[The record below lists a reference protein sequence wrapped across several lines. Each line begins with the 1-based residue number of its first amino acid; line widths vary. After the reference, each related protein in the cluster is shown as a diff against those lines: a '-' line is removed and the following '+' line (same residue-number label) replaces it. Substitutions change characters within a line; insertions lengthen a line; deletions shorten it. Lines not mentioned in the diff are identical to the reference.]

1 MKIYLNK
8 PNEGWIVD
16 RFWEEWYENN
26 QGISTKDFNQ
36 ADIIWIISPW
46 TWKKIK
52 KKSLRQKIVVCTI
65 HHIDFK
71 KFKGSEKRNFFK
83 RDKYIDSY
91 HAISNN
97 TKKQLEKLTEK
108 PVTTIPFWINDKLF
122 FEINKKNLLREKYE
136 VSENEFLIGSFQRDT
151 EGVDLISPKLSK
163 GPDQFIKMVEKY
175 FKTHKDLAVVLTG
188 KRRQYIINELKRLNI
203 KYYYFEMTTYKE
215 LNELYNVLDL
225 YIVASRVEGGP
236 QSIFECAIT
245 KTPIVSTDV
254 GIAKEILAKESLY
267 DFNENFDPKPNT
279 VVAYDNIKKFIIPDW
294 FRDFYNM
301 FESLM

>member
-8 PNEGWIVD
+8 PNEDWIVD
-16 RFWEEWYENN
+16 RFWEEWHQHN
-26 QGISTKDFNQ
+26 QDISTKNINK
-36 ADIIWIISPW
+36 ADIVWIISPW

-52 KKSLRQKIVVCTI
+52 KKSLKHKIVVCTI
-65 HHIDFK
+65 HHIDFE

-91 HAISNN
+91 HAISDN
-97 TKKQLEKLTEK
+97 TKKQLQSLTNK
-108 PVTTIPFWINDKLF
+108 PITTIPFWINDKLF
-122 FEINKKNLLREKYE
+122 FEIKDKNILREKYSISKKE
-136 VSENEFLIGSFQRDT
+136 YLIGSFQRDT